1 MTQQTMLAHADEA
14 HQRPRE
20 DQTTLSGHLR
30 LYATFVSGR
39 LVRLLPQWKAKDLPE
54 FFSKQAFTR

>member
-14 HQRPRE
+14 HQRLRE

-39 LVRLLPQWKAKDLPE
+39 LVRLLPQWNTKDLPE
-54 FFSKQAFTR
+54 FCS